1 GTEDSAKAIEAI
13 KALTAKDAAPGA
25 LAAALDMPDARGNTA
40 LMLAARWG
48 NIRLV
53 EELVALGANP
63 NAAAC
68 YYEFGP
74 SVDPSRAEA
83 DVGRGANGERGF
95 QCLTADVLTA
105 PDLRADDVLTAAL
118 KPPDGSAKSR
128 RSHRNATGEATL
140 TGEGKEAKKLLYPTW
155 GQLIVETPLHNAAEQ
170 TRGALAAILAR
181 EGVCVNLAIS
191 PEGWTP
197 LHVAANTVK
206 LGQLSAVEM
215 LLSKGACVNAKD
227 SIGMTPLAWE
237 VAMALIRNGA
247 VVNGPV
253 DHSGS
258 TCLHGAAVLG
268 YSAVAEE
275 LVKAG
280 ADMEVQGESG
290 LTPLLVALSVSRSQ
304 AALTLIR
311 LGADVNKRGNGNE
324 AVVAAL
330 LKAGAS
336 VNALDHHCV
345 SPLLAAAARGQLQAC
360 RILTRWG
367 ANDRLYNLDG
377 HAPYSLARLKGY
389 GATAQFLERYR
400 RHIRPW
406 RQDVMAFRAQVM
418 EQQPALKEKIARE
431 WRTSQE
437 TLRDRAGAGPS
448 RYTGAGGASTFAGSV
463 RGGAPSEVTSSSHRS
478 PPGGSRGAGASVAAT
493 TAAVR
498 P

>member
-1 GTEDSAKAIEAI
+1 MRRLACSQVSLPHHWCHVVLRLQWGWRVPGSACLPAPAYTCHARRCHARRRRHHVLLPPPCTGGTEDSAKAIEAI

-206 LGQLSAVEM
+206 LGQLCVP
-215 LLSKGACVNAKD
+215 LL
-227 SIGMTPLAWE
+227 P
-237 VAMALIRNGA
+237 MAL
-247 VVNGPV
+247 P
-253 DHSGS
+253 
-258 TCLHGAAVLG
+258 
-268 YSAVAEE
+268 
-275 LVKAG
+275 
-280 ADMEVQGESG
+280 G
-290 LTPLLVALSVSRSQ
+290 LSFLTHPHPPPL
-304 AALTLIR
+304 T
-311 LGADVNKRGNGNE
+311 D
-324 AVVAAL
+324 
-330 LKAGAS
+330 
-336 VNALDHHCV
+336 
-345 SPLLAAAARGQLQAC
+345 P
-360 RILTRWG
+360 
-367 ANDRLYNLDG
+367 
-377 HAPYSLARLKGY
+377 
-389 GATAQFLERYR
+389 
-400 RHIRPW
+400 PW
-406 RQDVMAFRAQVM
+406 RCC
-418 EQQPALKEKIARE
+418 
-431 WRTSQE
+431 
-437 TLRDRAGAGPS
+437 
-448 RYTGAGGASTFAGSV
+448 
-463 RGGAPSEVTSSSHRS
+463 
-478 PPGGSRGAGASVAAT
+478 
-493 TAAVR
+493 
-498 P
+498 

>member
-1 GTEDSAKAIEAI
+1 
-13 KALTAKDAAPGA
+13 
-25 LAAALDMPDARGNTA
+25 
-40 LMLAARWG
+40 
-48 NIRLV
+48 
-53 EELVALGANP
+53 
-63 NAAAC
+63 
-68 YYEFGP
+68 
-74 SVDPSRAEA
+74 
-83 DVGRGANGERGF
+83 
-95 QCLTADVLTA
+95 
-105 PDLRADDVLTAAL
+105 
-118 KPPDGSAKSR
+118 
-128 RSHRNATGEATL
+128 
-140 TGEGKEAKKLLYPTW
+140 
-155 GQLIVETPLHNAAEQ
+155 
-170 TRGALAAILAR
+170 
-181 EGVCVNLAIS
+181 
-191 PEGWTP
+191 
-197 LHVAANTVK
+197 
-206 LGQLSAVEM
+206 M

-227 SIGMTPLAWE
+227 SIGMTPLAWVCTSPRPPNLRPAAEE

-311 LGADVNKRGNGNE
+311 LGADVNKRRREGRSTALHWAGGNGNE